1 MPLSDGLLST
11 RDSAVLGS
19 LTPRRFELLVRAAG
33 LGQPFTAA
41 EMKRLVPDVPART
54 VALDLG
60 AMEVSGVITA
70 DPPADQP
77 RQGRPV
83 VYEVAPD
90 VPAVLDRLA
99 EILRNA
105 WAATPPAS

>member
-19 LTPRRFELLVRAAG
+19 LTPRRFELLVAAAG
-33 LGQPFTAA
+33 LGKTFTAA
-41 EMKRLVPDVPART
+41 DLRRVVPDVPART

-60 AMEVSGVITA
+60 AMEVGGVITA

-83 VYEVAPD
+83 VYQIAPD
-90 VPAVLDRLA
+90 VPDVLGRLA
-99 EILRNA
+99 EVLRAA
-105 WAATPPAS
+105 WTATPPAS